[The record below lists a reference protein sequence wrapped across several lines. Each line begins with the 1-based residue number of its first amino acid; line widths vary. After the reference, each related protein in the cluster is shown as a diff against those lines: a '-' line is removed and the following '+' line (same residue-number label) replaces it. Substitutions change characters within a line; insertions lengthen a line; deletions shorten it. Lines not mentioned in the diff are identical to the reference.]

1 MILQALTSL
10 YEALAQKG
18 EISKEGWSREK
29 ISFALG
35 IDENGDLL
43 RITPLF
49 KPGDMPKG
57 KKKEEPQEMTVPAA
71 VKRTS
76 GAAANFLWDNSSYIL
91 GVSLKK
97 GENDAKREKR
107 RNKDIKCFEA
117 CRELHHSML
126 DGMEYPAA
134 KAVLNFLDKW
144 EPQKAEENNLVAQY
158 AKEILSGANIVFR
171 FNGKFMHEIPELS
184 AAWQTHY
191 GAAQTEKGQ
200 CLVTGA
206 LDEIQKTHPKI
217 KGVQGAKLSG
227 AALVSFNESAFCSY
241 KKKQNQNAPVGK
253 YAAFAYTTALN
264 HLLKDRKNVHRIGDA
279 AVVCWAEN
287 ADKQY
292 EDFATDLFFGDGDGD
307 QSDEQRL
314 SALQASV
321 ELLAKGLPCRE
332 LDLDPE
338 RKFYI
343 LGISPNAARLAVRF
357 FYCDS
362 FGNIVKNIKAHY
374 DRLEI
379 VRPSYDKYPML
390 PLWKL
395 LSATNRT
402 IKKKNDNGTNAERPY
417 SEESGKNKDK
427 RACSA
432 SVPLSPEYSEES
444 GKNKDKPQN
453 SAMAGAVARAVFS
466 GGRYPASLLECTF
479 LRIKAERNITRE
491 RAAIIKAYYLRNP
504 NEKCPKEVLTV
515 SLNENSKNIPY
526 TLGRLFSVYE
536 EIQEKANLRNPGN
549 PGINTT
555 IKDRYFGS
563 AAAMPATVFPI
574 LSNLAQKHLR
584 KLSDAQR
591 VYLDK
596 KVMTLKGVLGEQYPA
611 HMSLPEQGSFDLGYY
626 HQTQARY
633 TKKEDK

>member
-49 KPGDMPKG
+49 ETVDMPKE
-57 KKKEEPQEMTVPAA
+57 KKKEIPQTMMVPIK
-71 VKRTS
+71 VGNKS
-76 GAAANFLWDNSSYIL
+76 PKFLWGNSGFILGAA
-91 GVSLKK
+91 
-97 GENDAKREKR
+97 NDKTPEKAKE
-107 RNKDIKCFEA
+107 CFE
-117 CRELHHSML
+117 RNRQFHHQLL
-126 DGMEYPAA
+126 DKVDSPAA
-134 KAVLNFLDKW
+134 KAILNFFDGW
-144 EPQKAEENNLVAQY
+144 EPEKTTENELVAQY
-158 AKEILSGANIVFR
+158 ASELLGSANMVFR
-171 FNGKFMHEIPELS
+171 FNGKFVHEIPELS

-191 GAAQTEKGQ
+191 GAAQTEKEQ
-200 CLVTGA
+200 CLITGM
-206 LDEIQKTHPKI
+206 LDTIPETHPLI
-217 KGVQGAKLSG
+217 KGIQGAQSSG
-227 AALVSFNESAFCSY
+227 AALISFNGQAFCSY
-241 KKKQNQNAPVGK
+241 NKLQNHNAPVGK

-264 HLLKDRKNVHRIGDA
+264 HLLADKGNVHRIGDA

-292 EDFATDLFFGDGDGD
+292 EDFAADLFFGDGDGD
-307 QSDEQRL
+307 QSDEQWL

-379 VRPSYDKYPML
+379 VRPSYDKFPIL

-395 LSATNRT
+395 LSATVNP
-402 IKKKNDNGTNAERPY
+402 NA
-417 SEESGKNKDK
+417 KDK
-427 RACSA
+427 TPNA
-432 SVPLSPEYSEES
+432 
-444 GKNKDKPQN
+444 
-453 SAMAGAVARAVFS
+453 AMAGAVARAVFS

-479 LRIKAERNITRE
+479 LRIKAERSITRE

-536 EIQEKANLRNPGN
+536 EIQQAAN

-596 KVMTLKGVLGEQYPA
+596 KVMTLKSVLGEQYPA

>member
-49 KPGDMPKG
+49 ETVDGPKG
-57 KKKEEPQEMTVPAA
+57 KTREVPQKMTVPI
-71 VKRTS
+71 KGGNTS
-76 GAAANFLWDNSSYIL
+76 PKFLWGNSGFIL
-91 GVSLKK
+91 GTA
-97 GENDAKREKR
+97 NDKTPEAAKDCFKR
-107 RNKDIKCFEA
+107 NRD
-117 CRELHHSML
+117 LHHEVL
-126 DGMEYPAA
+126 KGIEVPAA
-134 KAVLNFLDKW
+134 KAILSFFDRW
-144 EPQKAEENNLVAQY
+144 EPEKTLENELVTSCAGELLGKANM
-158 AKEILSGANIVFR
+158 VFR
-171 FNGKFMHEIPELS
+171 FNGKFIHEIPQLA
-184 AAWQTHY
+184 AAWQAHY
-191 GAAQTEKGQ
+191 GETAKERGQ
-200 CLVTGA
+200 CLITGA
-206 LDEIQKTHPKI
+206 LDAIPNTHPLI
-217 KGVQGAKLSG
+217 KGVQGAQSSG
-227 AALVSFNESAFCSY
+227 AALVSFNASAFCSY
-241 KKKQNQNAPVGK
+241 NKEQNQNAPVGK
-253 YAAFAYTTALN
+253 YAAFAYTAALN
-264 HLLKDRKNVHRIGDA
+264 HLLADRKNVHRIGDA

-292 EDFATDLFFGDGDGD
+292 EEFAADLFFGDGDGD

-395 LSATNRT
+395 LSATVNPS
-402 IKKKNDNGTNAERPY
+402 A
-417 SEESGKNKDK
+417 KDK
-427 RACSA
+427 T
-432 SVPLSPEYSEES
+432 P
-444 GKNKDKPQN
+444 N

-479 LRIKAERNITRE
+479 LRIRAEREITRE

-515 SLNENSKNIPY
+515 SLNKDSKNVPY

-536 EIQEKANLRNPGN
+536 EIQQAAN

-555 IKDRYFGS
+555 IKDKYFGS
-563 AAAMPATVFPI
+563 AATMPATVFPI
-574 LSNLAQKHLR
+574 LSSLAQKHLR

-596 KVMTLKGVLGEQYPA
+596 KVMTLKSVLGEQYPA

>member
-158 AKEILSGANIVFR
+158 AKEILSGANMVFR
-171 FNGKFMHEIPELS
+171 FNGGYVHDDPQLAS
-184 AAWQTHY
+184 VWQK
-191 GAAQTEKGQ
+191 ANAKQKDNIGQ

-206 LDEIQKTHPKI
+206 LDEIPNTHPKI
-217 KGVQGAKLSG
+217 KGVQGAKSSG

-253 YAAFAYTTALN
+253 YAAFAYTTALK
-264 HLLKDRKNVHRIGDA
+264 HLLADRKNVHRIGDA

-292 EDFATDLFFGDGDGD
+292 EDFAADLFFGDGDGD
-307 QSDEQRL
+307 QSDEQWL

-379 VRPSYDKYPML
+379 VRPSDDKYPML

-402 IKKKNDNGTNAERPY
+402 IKKKNDNGTNAERP
-417 SEESGKNKDK
+417 
-427 RACSA
+427 
-432 SVPLSPEYSEES
+432 YSEES

-479 LRIKAERNITRE
+479 LRIKAERSITRE

-536 EIQEKANLRNPGN
+536 EIQQAAN

-596 KVMTLKGVLGEQYPA
+596 KVMTLKSVLGEQYPA

>member
-18 EISKEGWSREK
+18 EIAKEGWSREK
-29 ISFALG
+29 ISFALS
-35 IDENGDLL
+35 IDEEGNLL
-43 RITPLF
+43 RVTPLF
-49 KPGDMPKG
+49 DTVDGPKG
-57 KKKEEPQEMTVPAA
+57 KTREVPQKMTVPAA

-97 GENDAKREKR
+97 GEDDVEREKR

-158 AKEILSGANIVFR
+158 AKEILSGANMVFR
-171 FNGKFMHEIPELS
+171 FNGGYVHDDPQLAS
-184 AAWQTHY
+184 VWQK
-191 GAAQTEKGQ
+191 ANAKQKDNIGQ

-206 LDEIQKTHPKI
+206 LDEIQNTHPTI
-217 KGVQGAKLSG
+217 KGVQGAQSSG
-227 AALVSFNESAFCSY
+227 AALVSFNASAFCSY
-241 KKKQNQNAPVGK
+241 NKEQNQNAPVGK

-264 HLLKDRKNVHRIGDA
+264 HLLADRKNVHRIGDA

-292 EDFATDLFFGDGDGD
+292 EDFAADLFFGDGDGD

-395 LSATNRT
+395 LSATVNPS
-402 IKKKNDNGTNAERPY
+402 A
-417 SEESGKNKDK
+417 KDK
-427 RACSA
+427 T
-432 SVPLSPEYSEES
+432 PNP
-444 GKNKDKPQN
+444 
-453 SAMAGAVARAVFS
+453 AMAGAVARAVFS

-479 LRIKAERNITRE
+479 LRIKAERSITRE

-515 SLNENSKNIPY
+515 SLNETSKNVPY

-536 EIQEKANLRNPGN
+536 EIQQAAN

-555 IKDRYFGS
+555 IKDKYFGS
-563 AAAMPATVFPI
+563 AATMPATVFPI

-591 VYLDK
+591 IYLDK
-596 KVMTLKGVLGEQYPA
+596 KVMTLKSVLGEQYPA

-626 HQTQARY
+626 HQTQDRY

>member
-49 KPGDMPKG
+49 ETVDGPKG
-57 KKKEEPQEMTVPAA
+57 KTREVPQKMTVPIK
-71 VKRTS
+71 VGNTS
-76 GAAANFLWDNSSYIL
+76 PKFLWGNSGFIL
-91 GVSLKK
+91 GTA
-97 GENDAKREKR
+97 NDKTPEAAKDCFKR
-107 RNKDIKCFEA
+107 NRD
-117 CRELHHSML
+117 LHHEVL
-126 DGMEYPAA
+126 KGIEVPAA
-134 KAVLNFLDKW
+134 KA
-144 EPQKAEENNLVAQY
+144 
-158 AKEILSGANIVFR
+158 ILSFFDRWELEKTLENELVTSCAGELLGKANMVFR
-171 FNGKFMHEIPELS
+171 FNGKFIHEIPQLA
-184 AAWQTHY
+184 AAWQAHY
-191 GAAQTEKGQ
+191 GETAKERGQ
-200 CLVTGA
+200 CLITGA
-206 LDEIQKTHPKI
+206 LDAIPNTHPLI
-217 KGVQGAKLSG
+217 KGVQGAQSSG
-227 AALVSFNESAFCSY
+227 AALVSFNASAFCSY
-241 KKKQNQNAPVGK
+241 NKEQNQNAPVGK
-253 YAAFAYTTALN
+253 YAAFAYTAALN
-264 HLLKDRKNVHRIGDA
+264 HLLADRKNVHRIGDA

-292 EDFATDLFFGDGDGD
+292 EEFAADLFFGDGDGD

-395 LSATNRT
+395 LSATVNPS
-402 IKKKNDNGTNAERPY
+402 A
-417 SEESGKNKDK
+417 KDK
-427 RACSA
+427 T
-432 SVPLSPEYSEES
+432 P
-444 GKNKDKPQN
+444 N

-479 LRIKAERNITRE
+479 LRIRAEREITRE

-515 SLNENSKNIPY
+515 SLNKDSKNVPY

-536 EIQEKANLRNPGN
+536 EIQQAAN

-555 IKDRYFGS
+555 IKDKYFGS
-563 AAAMPATVFPI
+563 AATMPATVFPI
-574 LSNLAQKHLR
+574 LSSLAQKHLR

-596 KVMTLKGVLGEQYPA
+596 KVMTLKSVLGEQYPA

>member
-10 YEALAQKG
+10 YEALAPKG
-18 EISKEGWSREK
+18 EVPKEGWSREK

-49 KPGDMPKG
+49 KPGDMPKE
-57 KKKEEPQEMTVPAA
+57 KKKEEPQKMMVPIK
-71 VKRTS
+71 VGNKS
-76 GAAANFLWDNSSYIL
+76 PKFLWGNSGFILGAA
-91 GVSLKK
+91 
-97 GENDAKREKR
+97 NDKTPEKAKE
-107 RNKDIKCFEA
+107 CFE
-117 CRELHHSML
+117 RNRQFHHQLL
-126 DGMEYPAA
+126 DKVDSPAA
-134 KAVLNFLDKW
+134 KAILNFFDGW
-144 EPQKAEENNLVAQY
+144 EPEKTTENELVAQY
-158 AKEILSGANIVFR
+158 ASELLGSANMVFR
-171 FNGKFMHEIPELS
+171 FNGKFVHEIPELS

-191 GAAQTEKGQ
+191 GAAQTEKEQ
-200 CLVTGA
+200 CLITGM
-206 LDEIQKTHPKI
+206 LDAIPETHPLI
-217 KGVQGAKLSG
+217 KGIQGAQSSG

-264 HLLKDRKNVHRIGDA
+264 HLLEDRKNVHRIGDA
-279 AVVCWAEN
+279 SVVCWAEN

-292 EDFATDLFFGDGDGD
+292 EDFAADLFFGDGDGD
-307 QSDEQRL
+307 QSDEQWL

-379 VRPSYDKYPML
+379 VRPSYDKFPIL

-402 IKKKNDNGTNAERPY
+402 IKKKNDNGTNAERSD
-417 SEESGKNKDK
+417 SEDSDKSKDK
-427 RACSA
+427 T
-432 SVPLSPEYSEES
+432 
-444 GKNKDKPQN
+444 QN

-536 EIQEKANLRNPGN
+536 EIQQAAN

-584 KLSDAQR
+584 KLSDEQR
-591 VYLDK
+591 VCLDK
-596 KVMTLKGVLGEQYPA
+596 KVMTLKSVLGEQYPA

>member
-29 ISFALG
+29 ISFALS
-35 IDENGDLL
+35 IDEEGNLL
-43 RITPLF
+43 RVTPLF
-49 KPGDMPKG
+49 DTVDGPKG
-57 KKKEEPQEMTVPAA
+57 KTREVPQKMTVPAA

-97 GENDAKREKR
+97 GEEDAEREKR

-158 AKEILSGANIVFR
+158 AKEILSGANMVFR
-171 FNGKFMHEIPELS
+171 FNGGYVHDDPQLAS
-184 AAWQTHY
+184 VWQK
-191 GAAQTEKGQ
+191 ANAKQKDNIGQ
-200 CLVTGA
+200 CLITGE
-206 LDEIQKTHPKI
+206 LDAIPNTHPAI
-217 KGVQGAKLSG
+217 KGVQGAQSSG
-227 AALVSFNESAFCSY
+227 AALVSFNASAFCSY
-241 KKKQNQNAPVGK
+241 NKEQNQNAPVGK

-264 HLLKDRKNVHRIGDA
+264 HLLADRKNVHRIGDA

-292 EDFATDLFFGDGDGD
+292 EDFAADLFFGDGDGD
-307 QSDEQRL
+307 QSDEQWL

-395 LSATNRT
+395 LSATVNPS
-402 IKKKNDNGTNAERPY
+402 A
-417 SEESGKNKDK
+417 KDK
-427 RACSA
+427 T
-432 SVPLSPEYSEES
+432 PNP
-444 GKNKDKPQN
+444 
-453 SAMAGAVARAVFS
+453 AMAGAVARAVFS
-466 GGRYPASLLECTF
+466 GGRYPASILECTF
-479 LRIKAERNITRE
+479 LRIRAEREITRE

-515 SLNENSKNIPY
+515 SLNETSKNVPY

-536 EIQEKANLRNPGN
+536 EIQQAAN

-555 IKDRYFGS
+555 IKDKYFGS
-563 AAAMPATVFPI
+563 AATMPATVFPI
-574 LSNLAQKHLR
+574 LSSLAQKHLR

-591 VYLDK
+591 IYLDK
-596 KVMTLKGVLGEQYPA
+596 KVMTLKSVLGEQYPA

>member
-49 KPGDMPKG
+49 ETVDGPKG
-57 KKKEEPQEMTVPAA
+57 KTREVPQKMTVPIK
-71 VKRTS
+71 VGNTS
-76 GAAANFLWDNSSYIL
+76 PKFLWGNSGFIL
-91 GVSLKK
+91 GTA
-97 GENDAKREKR
+97 NDKTPEAAKDCFKR
-107 RNKDIKCFEA
+107 NRD
-117 CRELHHSML
+117 LHHEVL
-126 DGMEYPAA
+126 KGIEVPAA
-134 KAVLNFLDKW
+134 KAILSFFDRW
-144 EPQKAEENNLVAQY
+144 EPEKTLENELVTSCAGELLGKANM
-158 AKEILSGANIVFR
+158 VFR
-171 FNGKFMHEIPELS
+171 FNGKFIHEIPQLA
-184 AAWQTHY
+184 AAWQAHY
-191 GAAQTEKGQ
+191 GETAKERGQ
-200 CLVTGA
+200 CLITGA
-206 LDEIQKTHPKI
+206 LDAIPNTHPLI
-217 KGVQGAKLSG
+217 KGVQGAQSSG
-227 AALVSFNESAFCSY
+227 AALVSFNASAFCSY
-241 KKKQNQNAPVGK
+241 NKEQNQNAPVGK
-253 YAAFAYTTALN
+253 YAAFAYTAALN
-264 HLLKDRKNVHRIGDA
+264 HLLADRKNVHRIGDA

-292 EDFATDLFFGDGDGD
+292 EEFAADLFFGDGDGD

-395 LSATNRT
+395 LSATVNPS
-402 IKKKNDNGTNAERPY
+402 A
-417 SEESGKNKDK
+417 KDK
-427 RACSA
+427 T
-432 SVPLSPEYSEES
+432 P
-444 GKNKDKPQN
+444 N

-479 LRIKAERNITRE
+479 LRIRAEREITRE

-515 SLNENSKNIPY
+515 SLNKDSKNVPY
-526 TLGRLFSVYE
+526 TLGRLFSVYK
-536 EIQEKANLRNPGN
+536 EIQQAAN

-555 IKDRYFGS
+555 IKDKYFGS
-563 AAAMPATVFPI
+563 AATMPATVFPI
-574 LSNLAQKHLR
+574 LSSLAQKHLR

-596 KVMTLKGVLGEQYPA
+596 KVMTLKSVLGEQYPA

>member
-29 ISFALG
+29 ISFALS
-35 IDENGDLL
+35 IDEEGNLL
-43 RITPLF
+43 RVTPLF
-49 KPGDMPKG
+49 DTVDGPKG
-57 KKKEEPQEMTVPAA
+57 KTREVPQKMTVPIK
-71 VKRTS
+71 VGNTS
-76 GAAANFLWDNSSYIL
+76 PKFLWGNSGFILGAA
-91 GVSLKK
+91 
-97 GENDAKREKR
+97 NDKTPEKAKE
-107 RNKDIKCFEA
+107 CFE
-117 CRELHHSML
+117 RNRQFHHQLL
-126 DGMEYPAA
+126 DKVDSPAA
-134 KAVLNFLDKW
+134 KAILNFFDGW
-144 EPQKAEENNLVAQY
+144 EPEKTTENELVAQY
-158 AKEILSGANIVFR
+158 ASELLGSANMVFR
-171 FNGKFMHEIPELS
+171 FNGKFVHEIPELS

-191 GAAQTEKGQ
+191 GAAQTEKEQ
-200 CLVTGA
+200 CLITGM
-206 LDEIQKTHPKI
+206 LDAIPETHPLI
-217 KGVQGAKLSG
+217 KGIQGAQPSG

-264 HLLKDRKNVHRIGDA
+264 HLLADRKNVHRIGDA
-279 AVVCWAEN
+279 SVVCWAEN

-292 EDFATDLFFGDGDGD
+292 EDFAADLFFGDGDGD
-307 QSDEQRL
+307 QSDEQWL

-379 VRPSYDKYPML
+379 VRPSYDKFPIL

-402 IKKKNDNGTNAERPY
+402 IKKKNDNGTNAERSD
-417 SEESGKNKDK
+417 SEDSDKSKDK
-427 RACSA
+427 T
-432 SVPLSPEYSEES
+432 
-444 GKNKDKPQN
+444 QN

-536 EIQEKANLRNPGN
+536 EIQKEANLRNPGN

-596 KVMTLKGVLGEQYPA
+596 KVMTLKSVLGEQYPA

>member
-10 YEALAQKG
+10 YEALAPKG
-18 EISKEGWSREK
+18 EVPKEGWSREK

-49 KPGDMPKG
+49 KPGDMPKE
-57 KKKEEPQEMTVPAA
+57 KKKEEPQKMMVPIK
-71 VKRTS
+71 VGNKS
-76 GAAANFLWDNSSYIL
+76 PKFLWGNSGFILGAA
-91 GVSLKK
+91 
-97 GENDAKREKR
+97 NDKTPEKAKE
-107 RNKDIKCFEA
+107 CFE
-117 CRELHHSML
+117 RNRQFHHQLL
-126 DGMEYPAA
+126 DKVDSPAA
-134 KAVLNFLDKW
+134 KAILNFFDGW
-144 EPQKAEENNLVAQY
+144 EPEKTTENELVAQY
-158 AKEILSGANIVFR
+158 ASELLGSANMVFR
-171 FNGKFMHEIPELS
+171 FNGKFVHEIPELS

-191 GAAQTEKGQ
+191 GAAQTEKEQ
-200 CLVTGA
+200 CLITGM
-206 LDEIQKTHPKI
+206 LDAIPETHPLI
-217 KGVQGAKLSG
+217 KGIQGAQSSG

-279 AVVCWAEN
+279 SVVCWAEN

-292 EDFATDLFFGDGDGD
+292 EDFAADLFFGDGDGD
-307 QSDEQRL
+307 QSDEQWL

-379 VRPSYDKYPML
+379 VRPSYDKFPIL

-402 IKKKNDNGTNAERPY
+402 IKKKNDNGTNAERSD
-417 SEESGKNKDK
+417 SEDSDKSKDK
-427 RACSA
+427 T
-432 SVPLSPEYSEES
+432 
-444 GKNKDKPQN
+444 QN

-504 NEKCPKEVLTV
+504 NEKCPKEVLKV

-536 EIQEKANLRNPGN
+536 EIQQAAN

-596 KVMTLKGVLGEQYPA
+596 KVMTLKSVLGEQYPA

>member
-10 YEALAQKG
+10 YEALAPKG
-18 EISKEGWSREK
+18 EVPKEGWSREK

-49 KPGDMPKG
+49 KPGDMPKE
-57 KKKEEPQEMTVPAA
+57 KKKEEPQKMMVPIK
-71 VKRTS
+71 VGNKS
-76 GAAANFLWDNSSYIL
+76 PKFLWGNSGFILGAA
-91 GVSLKK
+91 
-97 GENDAKREKR
+97 NDKTPEKAKE
-107 RNKDIKCFEA
+107 CFE
-117 CRELHHSML
+117 RNRQFHHQLL
-126 DGMEYPAA
+126 DKVDSPAA
-134 KAVLNFLDKW
+134 KAILNFFDGW
-144 EPQKAEENNLVAQY
+144 EPEKTTENELVAQY
-158 AKEILSGANIVFR
+158 ASELLGSANMVFR
-171 FNGKFMHEIPELS
+171 FNGKFVHEIPELS

-191 GAAQTEKGQ
+191 GAAQTEKEQ
-200 CLVTGA
+200 CLITGM
-206 LDEIQKTHPKI
+206 LDAIPETHPLI
-217 KGVQGAKLSG
+217 KGIQGAQLSG

-264 HLLKDRKNVHRIGDA
+264 HLLEDRKNVHRIGDA
-279 AVVCWAEN
+279 SVVCWAEN

-292 EDFATDLFFGDGDGD
+292 EDFAAEVFFGDNVDK
-307 QSDEQRL
+307 SDEQRL
-314 SALQASV
+314 SALRTSLK
-321 ELLAKGLPCRE
+321 LLADGLPCRE

-402 IKKKNDNGTNAERPY
+402 IKKKNDNGTNAERSD
-417 SEESGKNKDK
+417 SEDSDKSKDK
-427 RACSA
+427 T
-432 SVPLSPEYSEES
+432 
-444 GKNKDKPQN
+444 QN

-536 EIQEKANLRNPGN
+536 EIQKEANLGN

-584 KLSDAQR
+584 KLSDEKR
-591 VYLDK
+591 VCLDK
-596 KVMTLKGVLGEQYPA
+596 KVMTLKSVLGEQYPA

>member
-29 ISFALG
+29 ISFALS
-35 IDENGDLL
+35 IDEEGNLL
-43 RITPLF
+43 RVTPLF
-49 KPGDMPKG
+49 DTVDGPKG
-57 KKKEEPQEMTVPAA
+57 KTREVPQKMTVPAA

-97 GENDAKREKR
+97 GEDDAEREKR

-158 AKEILSGANIVFR
+158 AKEILSGANMVFR
-171 FNGKFMHEIPELS
+171 FNGGYVHDDPQLAS
-184 AAWQTHY
+184 VWQK
-191 GAAQTEKGQ
+191 ANAKQKDNIGQ

-206 LDEIQKTHPKI
+206 LDEIQKTHPTI
-217 KGVQGAKLSG
+217 KGVQGAQSSG
-227 AALVSFNESAFCSY
+227 AALVSFNASAFCSY
-241 KKKQNQNAPVGK
+241 NKEQNQNAPVGK

-264 HLLKDRKNVHRIGDA
+264 HLLADRKNVHRIGDA

-292 EDFATDLFFGDGDGD
+292 EDFAADLFFGDGDGD
-307 QSDEQRL
+307 QSDEQWL

-379 VRPSYDKYPML
+379 VRPSDDKYPML

-427 RACSA
+427 
-432 SVPLSPEYSEES
+432 
-444 GKNKDKPQN
+444 PQN

-466 GGRYPASLLECTF
+466 GGIYPASLLECTF
-479 LRIKAERNITRE
+479 LRIKAERSITRE

-536 EIQEKANLRNPGN
+536 EIQKEANLGNPGN

-574 LSNLAQKHLR
+574 LSKLAQKHLR

-596 KVMTLKGVLGEQYPA
+596 KVMTLKSVLGEQYPA

>member
-29 ISFALG
+29 ISFALS
-35 IDENGDLL
+35 IDEEGNLL
-43 RITPLF
+43 RVTPLF
-49 KPGDMPKG
+49 DTVDGPKG
-57 KKKEEPQEMTVPAA
+57 KTREVPQKMTVPIK
-71 VKRTS
+71 VGNTS
-76 GAAANFLWDNSSYIL
+76 PKFLWGNSGFIL
-91 GVSLKK
+91 GTA
-97 GENDAKREKR
+97 NDKTPEAAKDCFKR
-107 RNKDIKCFEA
+107 NRD
-117 CRELHHSML
+117 LHHEVL
-126 DGMEYPAA
+126 KEIEVPAA
-134 KAVLNFLDKW
+134 KAILSFFDRW
-144 EPQKAEENNLVAQY
+144 EPEKTLENELVTSCAGELLGKANM
-158 AKEILSGANIVFR
+158 VFR
-171 FNGKFMHEIPELS
+171 FNGKFIHEIPQLA
-184 AAWQTHY
+184 AAWQAHY
-191 GAAQTEKGQ
+191 GETAKERGQ
-200 CLVTGA
+200 CLITGA
-206 LDEIQKTHPKI
+206 LDAIPNTHPLI
-217 KGVQGAKLSG
+217 KGVQGAKSSG

-264 HLLKDRKNVHRIGDA
+264 HLLADRKNVHRIGDA

-292 EDFATDLFFGDGDGD
+292 EDFAADLFFGDGDGD
-307 QSDEQRL
+307 QSDEQWL

-395 LSATNRT
+395 LSATVNPS
-402 IKKKNDNGTNAERPY
+402 A
-417 SEESGKNKDK
+417 KDK
-427 RACSA
+427 T
-432 SVPLSPEYSEES
+432 PNP
-444 GKNKDKPQN
+444 
-453 SAMAGAVARAVFS
+453 AMAGAVARAVFS
-466 GGRYPASLLECTF
+466 GGRYPASILECTF
-479 LRIKAERNITRE
+479 LRIRAEREITRE

-536 EIQEKANLRNPGN
+536 EIQQAAN

-596 KVMTLKGVLGEQYPA
+596 KVMTLKSVLGEQYPA

>member
-29 ISFALG
+29 ISFALS
-35 IDENGDLL
+35 IDEEGNLL
-43 RITPLF
+43 RVTPLF
-49 KPGDMPKG
+49 DTVDGPKG
-57 KKKEEPQEMTVPAA
+57 KTREVPQKMTVPAA

-97 GENDAKREKR
+97 GENDAEREKR

-158 AKEILSGANIVFR
+158 AKEILSGANMVFR
-171 FNGKFMHEIPELS
+171 FNGGYVHDDPQLAS
-184 AAWQTHY
+184 VWQK
-191 GAAQTEKGQ
+191 ANAKQKDNIGQ
-200 CLVTGA
+200 CLITGM
-206 LDEIQKTHPKI
+206 LDTIERTHPFI
-217 KGVQGAKLSG
+217 KDVQGANPAG
-227 AALVSFNESAFCSY
+227 AALVSFKWPAFCSY
-241 KKKQNQNAPVGK
+241 NKENNYNAPVGK

-264 HLLKDRKNVHRIGDA
+264 HLLADKSNVHRIGDA
-279 AVVCWAEN
+279 SVVCWAEN

-292 EDFATDLFFGDGDGD
+292 EDFAAEVFFGDNVDK
-307 QSDEQRL
+307 SDEQRL
-314 SALQASV
+314 SALRTSLK
-321 ELLAKGLPCRE
+321 LLADGLPCKE
-332 LDLDPE
+332 MDLDPD

-343 LGISPNAARLAVRF
+343 LGLSPNNGRIAVRF

-362 FGNIVKNIKAHY
+362 FGKIAGNIYKHHE
-374 DRLEI
+374 RLEI
-379 VRPSYDKYPML
+379 VRPSYDKFPIL

-402 IKKKNDNGTNAERPY
+402 IKKKNDNGTNAERSD
-417 SEESGKNKDK
+417 SEDSDKSKDK
-427 RACSA
+427 T
-432 SVPLSPEYSEES
+432 
-444 GKNKDKPQN
+444 QN
-453 SAMAGAVARAVFS
+453 SAMAGAVARAIFS

-479 LRIKAERNITRE
+479 LRIRAEREITRE

-536 EIQEKANLRNPGN
+536 EIQEKANPRNPGN

-584 KLSDAQR
+584 KLSDEQR

-596 KVMTLKGVLGEQYPA
+596 KVMTLKSVLGEQYPA

>member
-1 MILQALTSL
+1 
-10 YEALAQKG
+10 
-18 EISKEGWSREK
+18 
-29 ISFALG
+29 
-35 IDENGDLL
+35 
-43 RITPLF
+43 
-49 KPGDMPKG
+49 MPKE
-57 KKKEEPQEMTVPAA
+57 KKKEEPQKMMVPIK
-71 VKRTS
+71 VGNKS
-76 GAAANFLWDNSSYIL
+76 PKFLWGNSGFILGAA
-91 GVSLKK
+91 
-97 GENDAKREKR
+97 NDKTPEKAKE
-107 RNKDIKCFEA
+107 CFE
-117 CRELHHSML
+117 RNRQFHHQLL
-126 DGMEYPAA
+126 DKVDSPAA
-134 KAVLNFLDKW
+134 KAILNFFDGW
-144 EPQKAEENNLVAQY
+144 EPEKTTENELVAQY
-158 AKEILSGANIVFR
+158 ASELLGSANMVFR
-171 FNGKFMHEIPELS
+171 FNGKFVHEIPELS

-191 GAAQTEKGQ
+191 GAAQTEKEQ
-200 CLVTGA
+200 CLITGM
-206 LDEIQKTHPKI
+206 LDAIPETHPLI
-217 KGVQGAKLSG
+217 KGIQGAQSSG

-264 HLLKDRKNVHRIGDA
+264 HLLEDRKNVHRIGDA
-279 AVVCWAEN
+279 SVVCWAEN

-292 EDFATDLFFGDGDGD
+292 EDFAADLFFGDGDGD
-307 QSDEQRL
+307 QSDEQWL

-379 VRPSYDKYPML
+379 VRPSYDKFPIL

-402 IKKKNDNGTNAERPY
+402 IKKKNDNGTNAERSD
-417 SEESGKNKDK
+417 SEDSDKSKDK
-427 RACSA
+427 T
-432 SVPLSPEYSEES
+432 
-444 GKNKDKPQN
+444 QN

-536 EIQEKANLRNPGN
+536 EIQKEANLRNPGN

-596 KVMTLKGVLGEQYPA
+596 KVMTLKSVLGEQYPA

>member
-29 ISFALG
+29 ISFALS
-35 IDENGDLL
+35 IDEEGNLL
-43 RITPLF
+43 RVTPLF
-49 KPGDMPKG
+49 DTVDGPKG
-57 KKKEEPQEMTVPAA
+57 KTREVPQKMMVPAA

-97 GENDAKREKR
+97 GEDDAEREKR

-158 AKEILSGANIVFR
+158 AKEILSGANMVFR
-171 FNGKFMHEIPELS
+171 FNGGYVHDDPQLAS
-184 AAWQTHY
+184 VWQK
-191 GAAQTEKGQ
+191 ANAKQKDNIGQ

-206 LDEIQKTHPKI
+206 LDEIQKTHPTI
-217 KGVQGAKLSG
+217 KGVQGAQSSG
-227 AALVSFNESAFCSY
+227 AALVSFNASAFCSY
-241 KKKQNQNAPVGK
+241 NKEQNQNAPVGK

-264 HLLKDRKNVHRIGDA
+264 HLLADRKNVHRIGDA
-279 AVVCWAEN
+279 SVVCWAEN

-292 EDFATDLFFGDGDGD
+292 EDFAAEVFFGDNVDK
-307 QSDEQRL
+307 SDEQRL
-314 SALQASV
+314 SALRTSLK
-321 ELLAKGLPCRE
+321 LLADGLPCKE
-332 LDLDPE
+332 MDLDPD

-343 LGISPNAARLAVRF
+343 LGLSPNAARIAVRF

-379 VRPSYDKYPML
+379 VRPSYDKFPIL

-402 IKKKNDNGTNAERPY
+402 IKKKNDNGTNAERSD
-417 SEESGKNKDK
+417 SEDSDKSKDK
-427 RACSA
+427 T
-432 SVPLSPEYSEES
+432 
-444 GKNKDKPQN
+444 QN

-536 EIQEKANLRNPGN
+536 EIQKEANLRNPGN

-584 KLSDAQR
+584 KLSDKQR
-591 VYLDK
+591 IYLDK
-596 KVMTLKGVLGEQYPA
+596 KVMTLKSVLGEQYPA

>member
-18 EISKEGWSREK
+18 EVPKEGWSPER

-158 AKEILSGANIVFR
+158 AKEILSGAKNMVFR
-171 FNGKFMHEIPELS
+171 FNGGYVHDDPQLAS
-184 AAWQTHY
+184 VWQK
-191 GAAQTEKGQ
+191 ANAKQKDNIGQ

-206 LDEIQKTHPKI
+206 LDEIQKTHPTI
-217 KGVQGAKLSG
+217 EDVQGANPAG

-264 HLLKDRKNVHRIGDA
+264 HLLADKSNVHRIGDA
-279 AVVCWAEN
+279 SVVCWAEN

-292 EDFATDLFFGDGDGD
+292 EDFAAEVFFGDNVDK
-307 QSDEQRL
+307 SDEQRL
-314 SALQASV
+314 SALRTSLK
-321 ELLAKGLPCRE
+321 LLADGLPCKE
-332 LDLDPE
+332 MDLDPD

-343 LGISPNAARLAVRF
+343 LGLSPNNGRIAVRF

-362 FGNIVKNIKAHY
+362 FGKIAGNIYKHHE
-374 DRLEI
+374 RLEI
-379 VRPSYDKYPML
+379 VRPSYDKFPIL

-402 IKKKNDNGTNAERPY
+402 IKKKNDNGTNAERSD
-417 SEESGKNKDK
+417 SEDSDKSKDK
-427 RACSA
+427 T
-432 SVPLSPEYSEES
+432 
-444 GKNKDKPQN
+444 QN

-479 LRIKAERNITRE
+479 LRIKAERSITRE

-536 EIQEKANLRNPGN
+536 EIQKEANLRNPGN

-584 KLSDAQR
+584 KLSDKQR
-591 VYLDK
+591 IYLDK
-596 KVMTLKGVLGEQYPA
+596 KVMTLKSVLGEQYPA

>member
-49 KPGDMPKG
+49 ETVDGPKG
-57 KKKEEPQEMTVPAA
+57 KTREVPQKMTVPIK
-71 VKRTS
+71 VGNTS
-76 GAAANFLWDNSSYIL
+76 PKFLWGNSGFIL
-91 GVSLKK
+91 GTA
-97 GENDAKREKR
+97 NDKTPEAAKDCFKR
-107 RNKDIKCFEA
+107 NRD
-117 CRELHHSML
+117 LHHEVL
-126 DGMEYPAA
+126 KGIEVPAA
-134 KAVLNFLDKW
+134 KAILSFFDRW
-144 EPQKAEENNLVAQY
+144 EPEKTLENELVTSCAGELLGKANM
-158 AKEILSGANIVFR
+158 VFR
-171 FNGKFMHEIPELS
+171 FNGKFIHEIPQLA
-184 AAWQTHY
+184 AAWQAHY
-191 GAAQTEKGQ
+191 GETAKERGQ
-200 CLVTGA
+200 CLITGA
-206 LDEIQKTHPKI
+206 LDAIPNTHPLI
-217 KGVQGAKLSG
+217 KGVQGAQSSG
-227 AALVSFNESAFCSY
+227 AALVSFNASAFCSY
-241 KKKQNQNAPVGK
+241 NKEQNQNAPVGK
-253 YAAFAYTTALN
+253 YAAFAYTAALN
-264 HLLKDRKNVHRIGDA
+264 HLLADRKNVHRIGDA

-292 EDFATDLFFGDGDGD
+292 EEFAADLFFGDGDGD

-338 RKFYI
+338 RKFSI

-395 LSATNRT
+395 LSATVNPS
-402 IKKKNDNGTNAERPY
+402 A
-417 SEESGKNKDK
+417 KDK
-427 RACSA
+427 T
-432 SVPLSPEYSEES
+432 P
-444 GKNKDKPQN
+444 N

-479 LRIKAERNITRE
+479 LRIRAEREITRE

-515 SLNENSKNIPY
+515 SLNKDSKNVPY

-536 EIQEKANLRNPGN
+536 EIQQAAN

-555 IKDRYFGS
+555 IKDKYFGS
-563 AAAMPATVFPI
+563 AATMPATVFPI
-574 LSNLAQKHLR
+574 LSSLAQKHLR

-596 KVMTLKGVLGEQYPA
+596 KVMTLKSVLGEQYPA

>member
-49 KPGDMPKG
+49 ETVDGPKG
-57 KKKEEPQEMTVPAA
+57 KTREVPQKMTVPIK
-71 VKRTS
+71 VGNTS
-76 GAAANFLWDNSSYIL
+76 PKFLWGNSGFIL
-91 GVSLKK
+91 GTA
-97 GENDAKREKR
+97 NDKTPEAAKDCFKR
-107 RNKDIKCFEA
+107 NRD
-117 CRELHHSML
+117 LHHEVL
-126 DGMEYPAA
+126 KGIEVPAA
-134 KAVLNFLDKW
+134 KAILSFFDRW
-144 EPQKAEENNLVAQY
+144 EPEKTLENELVTSCAGELLGKANM
-158 AKEILSGANIVFR
+158 VFR
-171 FNGKFMHEIPELS
+171 FNGKFIHEIPQLA
-184 AAWQTHY
+184 AAWQAHY
-191 GAAQTEKGQ
+191 GETAKERGQ
-200 CLVTGA
+200 CLITGA
-206 LDEIQKTHPKI
+206 LDAIPNTHPLI
-217 KGVQGAKLSG
+217 KGVQGAQSSG
-227 AALVSFNESAFCSY
+227 AALVSFNASAFCSY
-241 KKKQNQNAPVGK
+241 NKEQNQNAPVGK
-253 YAAFAYTTALN
+253 YAAFAYTAALN
-264 HLLKDRKNVHRIGDA
+264 HLLADRKNVHRIGDA

-292 EDFATDLFFGDGDGD
+292 EEFAADLFFGDGDGD

-395 LSATNRT
+395 LSATVNPS
-402 IKKKNDNGTNAERPY
+402 A
-417 SEESGKNKDK
+417 KDK
-427 RACSA
+427 T
-432 SVPLSPEYSEES
+432 P
-444 GKNKDKPQN
+444 N

-479 LRIKAERNITRE
+479 LRIRAEREITRE

-515 SLNENSKNIPY
+515 SLNKDSKNVPY

-536 EIQEKANLRNPGN
+536 EIQQAANS
-549 PGINTT
+549 GINTT
-555 IKDRYFGS
+555 IKDKYFGS
-563 AAAMPATVFPI
+563 AATMPATVFPI
-574 LSNLAQKHLR
+574 LSSLAQKHLR

-596 KVMTLKGVLGEQYPA
+596 KVMTLKSVLGEQYPA

>member
-29 ISFALG
+29 ISFALS
-35 IDENGDLL
+35 IDEEGNLL
-43 RITPLF
+43 RVTPLF
-49 KPGDMPKG
+49 DTVDGPKG
-57 KKKEEPQEMTVPAA
+57 KTREVPQKMTVPAA

-97 GENDAKREKR
+97 GEDDAEREKR

-158 AKEILSGANIVFR
+158 AKEILSGANMVFR
-171 FNGKFMHEIPELS
+171 FNGGYVHDDPQLAS
-184 AAWQTHY
+184 VWQK
-191 GAAQTEKGQ
+191 ANAKQKDNIGQ
-200 CLVTGA
+200 CLVTGV
-206 LDEIQKTHPKI
+206 LDEIQNTHPTI
-217 KGVQGAKLSG
+217 KGVQGAQSSG
-227 AALVSFNESAFCSY
+227 AALVSFNASAFCSY
-241 KKKQNQNAPVGK
+241 NKEQNQNAPVGK

-264 HLLKDRKNVHRIGDA
+264 HLLADRKNVHRIGDA

-292 EDFATDLFFGDGDGD
+292 EDFAADLFFGDGDGD
-307 QSDEQRL
+307 QSDEQWL

-379 VRPSYDKYPML
+379 VRPSYDKFPIL

-402 IKKKNDNGTNAERPY
+402 IKKKNDNGTNAERSD
-417 SEESGKNKDK
+417 SEDSDKSKDK
-427 RACSA
+427 T
-432 SVPLSPEYSEES
+432 
-444 GKNKDKPQN
+444 QN

-536 EIQEKANLRNPGN
+536 EIQKEANLRNPGN

-584 KLSDAQR
+584 KLSDKQR
-591 VYLDK
+591 IYLDK
-596 KVMTLKGVLGEQYPA
+596 KVMTLKSVLGEQYPA

>member
-10 YEALAQKG
+10 YEALAPKG
-18 EISKEGWSREK
+18 EVPKEGWSREK

-49 KPGDMPKG
+49 KPGDMPKE
-57 KKKEEPQEMTVPAA
+57 KKKEEPQKMMVPIK
-71 VKRTS
+71 VGNKS
-76 GAAANFLWDNSSYIL
+76 PKFLWGNSGFILGAA
-91 GVSLKK
+91 
-97 GENDAKREKR
+97 NDKTPEKAKE
-107 RNKDIKCFEA
+107 CFE
-117 CRELHHSML
+117 RNRQFHHQLL
-126 DGMEYPAA
+126 DKVDSPAA
-134 KAVLNFLDKW
+134 KAILNFFDGW
-144 EPQKAEENNLVAQY
+144 EPEKTTENELVAQY
-158 AKEILSGANIVFR
+158 ASELLGSANMVFR
-171 FNGKFMHEIPELS
+171 FNGKFVHEIPELS

-191 GAAQTEKGQ
+191 GAAQTEKEQ
-200 CLVTGA
+200 CLITGM
-206 LDEIQKTHPKI
+206 LDAIPETHPLI
-217 KGVQGAKLSG
+217 KGIQGAQSSG

-264 HLLKDRKNVHRIGDA
+264 HLLEDRKNVHRIGDA
-279 AVVCWAEN
+279 SVVCWAEN

-292 EDFATDLFFGDGDGD
+292 EDFAADLFFGDGDGD
-307 QSDEQRL
+307 QSDEQWL

-379 VRPSYDKYPML
+379 VRPSYDKFPIL

-402 IKKKNDNGTNAERPY
+402 IKKKNDNGTNAERSD
-417 SEESGKNKDK
+417 SEDSDKSKDK
-427 RACSA
+427 T
-432 SVPLSPEYSEES
+432 
-444 GKNKDKPQN
+444 QN

-491 RAAIIKAYYLRNP
+491 RAVIIKAYYLRNP

-536 EIQEKANLRNPGN
+536 EIQKEANLRNPGN

-584 KLSDAQR
+584 KLSDEQR
-591 VYLDK
+591 VCLDK
-596 KVMTLKGVLGEQYPA
+596 KVMTLKSVLGEQYPA

>member
-49 KPGDMPKG
+49 ETVDGPKG
-57 KKKEEPQEMTVPAA
+57 KTREVPQKMTVSAA

-97 GENDAKREKR
+97 GEDDAEREKR

-158 AKEILSGANIVFR
+158 AKEILSGANMVFR
-171 FNGKFMHEIPELS
+171 FNGGYVHDDPQLAS
-184 AAWQTHY
+184 VWQK
-191 GAAQTEKGQ
+191 ANAKQKDNIGQ

-206 LDEIQKTHPKI
+206 LDEIQNTHPTI
-217 KGVQGAKLSG
+217 KGVQGAQSSG
-227 AALVSFNESAFCSY
+227 AALVSFNASAFCSY
-241 KKKQNQNAPVGK
+241 NKEQNQNAPVGK

-264 HLLKDRKNVHRIGDA
+264 HLLADRKNVHRIGDA

-292 EDFATDLFFGDGDGD
+292 EDFAADLFFGDGDGD
-307 QSDEQRL
+307 QSDEQWL

-379 VRPSYDKYPML
+379 VRPSYDKFPIL

-402 IKKKNDNGTNAERPY
+402 IKKKNDNGTNAERSD
-417 SEESGKNKDK
+417 SEDSDKSKDK
-427 RACSA
+427 T
-432 SVPLSPEYSEES
+432 
-444 GKNKDKPQN
+444 QN
-453 SAMAGAVARAVFS
+453 SAMAGAVARAIFS

-479 LRIKAERNITRE
+479 LRIRAEREITRE

-536 EIQEKANLRNPGN
+536 EIQEKANPRNPGN

-584 KLSDAQR
+584 KLSDEQR

-596 KVMTLKGVLGEQYPA
+596 KVMTLKSVLGEQYPA

>member
-10 YEALAQKG
+10 YEALAPKG
-18 EISKEGWSREK
+18 EVPKEGWSREK

-49 KPGDMPKG
+49 KPGDMPKE
-57 KKKEEPQEMTVPAA
+57 KKKEEPQKMMVPIK
-71 VKRTS
+71 VGNKS
-76 GAAANFLWDNSSYIL
+76 PKFLWGNSGFILGAA
-91 GVSLKK
+91 
-97 GENDAKREKR
+97 NDKTPEKAKE
-107 RNKDIKCFEA
+107 CFE
-117 CRELHHSML
+117 RNRQFHHQLL
-126 DGMEYPAA
+126 DKVDSPAA
-134 KAVLNFLDKW
+134 KAILNFFDGW
-144 EPQKAEENNLVAQY
+144 EPEKTTENELVAQY
-158 AKEILSGANIVFR
+158 ASELLGSANMVFR
-171 FNGKFMHEIPELS
+171 FNGKFVHEIPELS

-191 GAAQTEKGQ
+191 GAAQTEKEQ
-200 CLVTGA
+200 CLITGM
-206 LDEIQKTHPKI
+206 LDAIPETHPLI
-217 KGVQGAKLSG
+217 KGIQGAQSSG

-264 HLLKDRKNVHRIGDA
+264 HLLEDRKNVHRIGDA
-279 AVVCWAEN
+279 SVVCWAEN

-292 EDFATDLFFGDGDGD
+292 EDFAADLFFGDGDGD
-307 QSDEQRL
+307 QSDEQWL

-379 VRPSYDKYPML
+379 VRPSYDKFPIL

-402 IKKKNDNGTNAERPY
+402 IKKKNDNGTNAERSD
-417 SEESGKNKDK
+417 SEDSDKSKDK
-427 RACSA
+427 T
-432 SVPLSPEYSEES
+432 
-444 GKNKDKPQN
+444 QN

-536 EIQEKANLRNPGN
+536 EIQKEANLRNPGN

-555 IKDRYFGS
+555 IKERYFGS

-584 KLSDAQR
+584 KLSDEQR
-591 VYLDK
+591 VCLDK
-596 KVMTLKGVLGEQYPA
+596 KVMTLKSVLGEQYPA

>member
-10 YEALAQKG
+10 YETLAQKG

-49 KPGDMPKG
+49 KPGDMPKE
-57 KKKEEPQEMTVPAA
+57 KKKEEPQKMMVPIK
-71 VKRTS
+71 VGNKS
-76 GAAANFLWDNSSYIL
+76 PKFLWGNSGFILGAA
-91 GVSLKK
+91 
-97 GENDAKREKR
+97 NDKTPEKAKE
-107 RNKDIKCFEA
+107 CFE
-117 CRELHHSML
+117 RNRQFHHQLL
-126 DGMEYPAA
+126 DKVDSPAA
-134 KAVLNFLDKW
+134 KAILNFFDGW
-144 EPQKAEENNLVAQY
+144 EPEKTTENELVAQY
-158 AKEILSGANIVFR
+158 ASELLGSANMVFR
-171 FNGKFMHEIPELS
+171 FNGKFVHEIPELS

-191 GAAQTEKGQ
+191 GAAQTEKEQ
-200 CLVTGA
+200 CLITGM
-206 LDEIQKTHPKI
+206 LDAIPETHPLI
-217 KGVQGAKLSG
+217 KGIQGAQSSG

-264 HLLKDRKNVHRIGDA
+264 HLLEDRKNVHRIGDA
-279 AVVCWAEN
+279 SVVCWAEN

-292 EDFATDLFFGDGDGD
+292 EDFAADLFFGDGDGD
-307 QSDEQRL
+307 QSDEQWL

-379 VRPSYDKYPML
+379 VRPSYDKFPIL

-402 IKKKNDNGTNAERPY
+402 IKKKNDNGTNAERSD
-417 SEESGKNKDK
+417 SEDSDKSKDK
-427 RACSA
+427 T
-432 SVPLSPEYSEES
+432 
-444 GKNKDKPQN
+444 QN

-536 EIQEKANLRNPGN
+536 EIQKEANLRNPGN

-584 KLSDAQR
+584 KLSDEQR
-591 VYLDK
+591 VCLDK
-596 KVMTLKGVLGEQYPA
+596 KVMTLKSVLGEQYPA

>member
-10 YEALAQKG
+10 YEALAPKG
-18 EISKEGWSREK
+18 EVPKEGWSREK

-49 KPGDMPKG
+49 KPGDMPKE
-57 KKKEEPQEMTVPAA
+57 KKKEIPQEMTVPAA

-76 GAAANFLWDNSSYIL
+76 GVAANFLWDNSSYIL

-158 AKEILSGANIVFR
+158 AKEILSGANMVFR
-171 FNGKFMHEIPELS
+171 FNGGYVHDDPQLAS
-184 AAWQTHY
+184 VWQK
-191 GAAQTEKGQ
+191 ANAKQKDNIGQ

-206 LDEIQKTHPKI
+206 LDEIQNTHPTI
-217 KGVQGAKLSG
+217 ENVQGANPAG

-241 KKKQNQNAPVGK
+241 KKEQNQNAPVGK

-264 HLLKDRKNVHRIGDA
+264 HLLADKSNVHRIGDA
-279 AVVCWAEN
+279 SVVCWAEN

-292 EDFATDLFFGDGDGD
+292 EDFAAEVFFGDNVDK
-307 QSDEQRL
+307 SDEQRL
-314 SALQASV
+314 SALRTSLK
-321 ELLAKGLPCRE
+321 LLADGLPCKE
-332 LDLDPE
+332 MDLDPD

-343 LGISPNAARLAVRF
+343 LGLSPNNGRIAVRF

-362 FGNIVKNIKAHY
+362 FGKIAGNIYKHHE
-374 DRLEI
+374 RLEI
-379 VRPSYDKYPML
+379 VRPSDDKFPIL

-402 IKKKNDNGTNAERPY
+402 IKKKNDNGTKAERSD
-417 SEESGKNKDK
+417 SEDSDKSKDK
-427 RACSA
+427 T
-432 SVPLSPEYSEES
+432 
-444 GKNKDKPQN
+444 QN

-479 LRIKAERNITRE
+479 LRIKAERSITRE

-536 EIQEKANLRNPGN
+536 EIQKEANLRNPGN

-596 KVMTLKGVLGEQYPA
+596 KVMTLKSVLGEQYPA

>member
-29 ISFALG
+29 ISFALS
-35 IDENGDLL
+35 IDEEGNLL
-43 RITPLF
+43 RVTPLF
-49 KPGDMPKG
+49 DTVDGPKG
-57 KKKEEPQEMTVPAA
+57 KTREVPQKMTVPAA

-97 GENDAKREKR
+97 GEDDAEREKR

-117 CRELHHSML
+117 CREFHHSML

-158 AKEILSGANIVFR
+158 AKEILSGANMVFR
-171 FNGKFMHEIPELS
+171 FNGGYVHDDPQLAS
-184 AAWQTHY
+184 VWQK
-191 GAAQTEKGQ
+191 ANAKQKDNIGQ

-206 LDEIQKTHPKI
+206 LDEIQNTHPTI
-217 KGVQGAKLSG
+217 KGVQGAQSSG
-227 AALVSFNESAFCSY
+227 AALVSFNASAFCSY
-241 KKKQNQNAPVGK
+241 NKEQNQNAPVGK

-264 HLLKDRKNVHRIGDA
+264 HLLADKSNVHRIGDA

-292 EDFATDLFFGDGDGD
+292 EDFAADLFFGDGDGD
-307 QSDEQRL
+307 QSDEQWL

-379 VRPSYDKYPML
+379 VRPSYDKFPIL

-402 IKKKNDNGTNAERPY
+402 IKKKNDNGTNAERSD
-417 SEESGKNKDK
+417 SEDSDKSKDK
-427 RACSA
+427 T
-432 SVPLSPEYSEES
+432 
-444 GKNKDKPQN
+444 QN
-453 SAMAGAVARAVFS
+453 SAMVGAVARAIFS

-479 LRIKAERNITRE
+479 LRIRAEREITRE

-536 EIQEKANLRNPGN
+536 EIQEKANPRNPGN

-584 KLSDAQR
+584 KLSDEQR

-596 KVMTLKGVLGEQYPA
+596 KVMTLKSVLGEQYPA

>member
-29 ISFALG
+29 ISFALS
-35 IDENGDLL
+35 IDEEGNLL
-43 RITPLF
+43 RVTSLF
-49 KPGDMPKG
+49 DTVDGPKG
-57 KKKEEPQEMTVPAA
+57 KTREVPQKMTVPAA

-97 GENDAKREKR
+97 GEDDAEREKR

-158 AKEILSGANIVFR
+158 AKEILSGANMVFR
-171 FNGKFMHEIPELS
+171 FNGGYVHDDPQLAS
-184 AAWQTHY
+184 VWQK
-191 GAAQTEKGQ
+191 ANAKQKDNIGQ

-206 LDEIQKTHPKI
+206 LDEIQKTHPTI
-217 KGVQGAKLSG
+217 KGVQGAQSSG
-227 AALVSFNESAFCSY
+227 AALVSFNASAFCSY
-241 KKKQNQNAPVGK
+241 NKEQNQNAPVGK

-264 HLLKDRKNVHRIGDA
+264 HLLADRKNVHRIGDA

-292 EDFATDLFFGDGDGD
+292 EDFAADLFFGDGDGD
-307 QSDEQRL
+307 QSDEQWL

-379 VRPSYDKYPML
+379 VRPSYDKFPIL

-402 IKKKNDNGTNAERPY
+402 IKKKNDNGTNAERSD
-417 SEESGKNKDK
+417 SEDSDKSKDK
-427 RACSA
+427 T
-432 SVPLSPEYSEES
+432 
-444 GKNKDKPQN
+444 QN

-536 EIQEKANLRNPGN
+536 EIQKEANLRNPGN

-584 KLSDAQR
+584 KLSDKQR
-591 VYLDK
+591 IYLDK
-596 KVMTLKGVLGEQYPA
+596 KVMTLKSVLGEQYPA

>member
-10 YEALAQKG
+10 YEALAQKC

-29 ISFALG
+29 ISFALS
-35 IDENGDLL
+35 IDEEGNLL
-43 RITPLF
+43 RVTPLF
-49 KPGDMPKG
+49 DTVDGPKG
-57 KKKEEPQEMTVPAA
+57 KTREVPQKMTVPAA

-97 GENDAKREKR
+97 GEDDAEREKR

-158 AKEILSGANIVFR
+158 AKEILSGANMVFR
-171 FNGKFMHEIPELS
+171 FNGGYVHDDPQLAS
-184 AAWQTHY
+184 VWQK
-191 GAAQTEKGQ
+191 ANAKQKDNIGQ

-206 LDEIQKTHPKI
+206 LDEIQNTHPTI
-217 KGVQGAKLSG
+217 KGVQGAQSSG
-227 AALVSFNESAFCSY
+227 AALVSFNASAFCSY
-241 KKKQNQNAPVGK
+241 NKEQNQNAPVGK

-264 HLLKDRKNVHRIGDA
+264 HLLADRKNVHRIGDA

-292 EDFATDLFFGDGDGD
+292 EDFAADLFFGDGDGD
-307 QSDEQRL
+307 QSDEQWL

-379 VRPSYDKYPML
+379 VRPSYDKFPIL

-402 IKKKNDNGTNAERPY
+402 IKKKNDNGTNAERSD
-417 SEESGKNKDK
+417 SEDSDKSKDK
-427 RACSA
+427 T
-432 SVPLSPEYSEES
+432 
-444 GKNKDKPQN
+444 QN
-453 SAMAGAVARAVFS
+453 SAMAGAVARAIFS

-479 LRIKAERNITRE
+479 LRIRAEREITRE

-536 EIQEKANLRNPGN
+536 EIQEKANPRNPGN

-584 KLSDAQR
+584 KLSDEQR

-596 KVMTLKGVLGEQYPA
+596 KVMTLKSVLGEQYPA

-626 HQTQARY
+626 HQTQKRY
-633 TKKEDK
+633 TKKEEKENV

>member
-57 KKKEEPQEMTVPAA
+57 KKKEVPQKMTVPAA

-97 GENDAKREKR
+97 GEYDAEREKR

-158 AKEILSGANIVFR
+158 AKEILSGANMVFR
-171 FNGKFMHEIPELS
+171 FNGGYVHDDPQLAS
-184 AAWQTHY
+184 VWQK
-191 GAAQTEKGQ
+191 ANAKQKDNIGQ

-206 LDEIQKTHPKI
+206 LDEIQKTHPTI
-217 KGVQGAKLSG
+217 KGVQGAQSSG
-227 AALVSFNESAFCSY
+227 AALVSFNASAFCSY
-241 KKKQNQNAPVGK
+241 NKEQNQNAPVGK

-264 HLLKDRKNVHRIGDA
+264 HLLADRKNVHRIGDA

-292 EDFATDLFFGDGDGD
+292 EDFAADLFFGDGDGD
-307 QSDEQRL
+307 QSDEQWL

-379 VRPSYDKYPML
+379 VRPSYDKFPIL

-395 LSATNRT
+395 LSATVNP
-402 IKKKNDNGTNAERPY
+402 NA
-417 SEESGKNKDK
+417 KDK
-427 RACSA
+427 TPNA
-432 SVPLSPEYSEES
+432 
-444 GKNKDKPQN
+444 
-453 SAMAGAVARAVFS
+453 AMAGAVARAVFS

-479 LRIKAERNITRE
+479 LRIKAERSITRE

-536 EIQEKANLRNPGN
+536 EIQKEANLRNPGN

-584 KLSDAQR
+584 KLSDKQR
-591 VYLDK
+591 IYLDK
-596 KVMTLKGVLGEQYPA
+596 KVMTLKSVLGEQYPA

>member
-10 YEALAQKG
+10 YEALAPKG
-18 EISKEGWSREK
+18 EVPKEGWSPER

-49 KPGDMPKG
+49 KPGDMPKE

-97 GENDAKREKR
+97 GEDYAEREKR

-158 AKEILSGANIVFR
+158 AKEILSGANMVFR
-171 FNGKFMHEIPELS
+171 FNGGYVHDDPQLAS
-184 AAWQTHY
+184 VWQK
-191 GAAQTEKGQ
+191 ANAKQKDNIGQ

-206 LDEIQKTHPKI
+206 LDEIQNTHPAI
-217 KGVQGAKLSG
+217 KGVQGAQSSG
-227 AALVSFNESAFCSY
+227 AALVSFNAFAFCSY
-241 KKKQNQNAPVGK
+241 NKEQNQNAPVGK
-253 YAAFAYTTALN
+253 YAAFAYTAALN

-292 EDFATDLFFGDGDGD
+292 EEFAADLFFGDGDGD

-379 VRPSYDKYPML
+379 VRPSDDKFPIL

-395 LSATNRT
+395 LSATVNP
-402 IKKKNDNGTNAERPY
+402 NA
-417 SEESGKNKDK
+417 KDK
-427 RACSA
+427 TPNA
-432 SVPLSPEYSEES
+432 
-444 GKNKDKPQN
+444 
-453 SAMAGAVARAVFS
+453 AMAGAVARAVFS

-479 LRIKAERNITRE
+479 LRIKAERSITRE

-504 NEKCPKEVLTV
+504 NEKCPTEVLTV

-536 EIQEKANLRNPGN
+536 EIQQAAN

-591 VYLDK
+591 IYLDK
-596 KVMTLKGVLGEQYPA
+596 KVMTLKSVLGEQYPA

-626 HQTQARY
+626 HQTQDRY

>member
-10 YEALAQKG
+10 YEALAPKG
-18 EISKEGWSREK
+18 EVPKEGWSREK

-57 KKKEEPQEMTVPAA
+57 KKKEEPQEMMVPIK
-71 VKRTS
+71 VGNKS
-76 GAAANFLWDNSSYIL
+76 PKFLWGNSGFILGAA
-91 GVSLKK
+91 
-97 GENDAKREKR
+97 NDKTPEKAKE
-107 RNKDIKCFEA
+107 CFE
-117 CRELHHSML
+117 RNRQFHHQLL
-126 DGMEYPAA
+126 DKVDSPAA
-134 KAVLNFLDKW
+134 KAILNFFDGW
-144 EPQKAEENNLVAQY
+144 EPEKTTENELVAQY
-158 AKEILSGANIVFR
+158 ASELLGSANMVFR
-171 FNGKFMHEIPELS
+171 FNGKFVHEIPELS

-191 GAAQTEKGQ
+191 GAAQTEKEQ
-200 CLVTGA
+200 CLITGM
-206 LDEIQKTHPKI
+206 LDAIPETHPLI
-217 KGVQGAKLSG
+217 KGIQGAQSSG
-227 AALVSFNESAFCSY
+227 AALVSFNASAFCSY
-241 KKKQNQNAPVGK
+241 NKEQNQNAPVGK

-264 HLLKDRKNVHRIGDA
+264 HLLADRKNVHRIGDA
-279 AVVCWAEN
+279 SVVCWAEN

-292 EDFATDLFFGDGDGD
+292 EDFAAEVFFGDNVDK
-307 QSDEQRL
+307 SDEQRL
-314 SALQASV
+314 SALRTSLK
-321 ELLAKGLPCRE
+321 LLADGLPCKE
-332 LDLDPE
+332 MDLDPD

-343 LGISPNAARLAVRF
+343 LGLSPNAARIAVRF

-362 FGNIVKNIKAHY
+362 FGKIAGNIYKHHE
-374 DRLEI
+374 RLEI
-379 VRPSYDKYPML
+379 VRPSYDKFPIL

-395 LSATNRT
+395 LSATVNP
-402 IKKKNDNGTNAERPY
+402 NA
-417 SEESGKNKDK
+417 KDK
-427 RACSA
+427 TPNA
-432 SVPLSPEYSEES
+432 
-444 GKNKDKPQN
+444 
-453 SAMAGAVARAVFS
+453 AMAGAVARAVFS

-536 EIQEKANLRNPGN
+536 EIQQAAN

>member
-49 KPGDMPKG
+49 ETVDGPKG
-57 KKKEEPQEMTVPAA
+57 KTREVPQKMTVPIK
-71 VKRTS
+71 VGNTS
-76 GAAANFLWDNSSYIL
+76 PKFLWGNSGFIL
-91 GVSLKK
+91 GTA
-97 GENDAKREKR
+97 NDKTPEAAKDCFKR
-107 RNKDIKCFEA
+107 NRD
-117 CRELHHSML
+117 LHHEVL
-126 DGMEYPAA
+126 KGIEVPAA
-134 KAVLNFLDKW
+134 KAILSFFDRW
-144 EPQKAEENNLVAQY
+144 EPEKTLENELVTSCAGELLGKANM
-158 AKEILSGANIVFR
+158 VFR
-171 FNGKFMHEIPELS
+171 FNGKFIHEIPQLA
-184 AAWQTHY
+184 AAWQAHY
-191 GAAQTEKGQ
+191 GETAKERGQ
-200 CLVTGA
+200 CLITGA
-206 LDEIQKTHPKI
+206 LDAIPNTHPLI
-217 KGVQGAKLSG
+217 KGVQGAQSSG
-227 AALVSFNESAFCSY
+227 AALVSFNASAFCSY
-241 KKKQNQNAPVGK
+241 NKEQNQNAPVGK
-253 YAAFAYTTALN
+253 YAAFAYTAALN
-264 HLLKDRKNVHRIGDA
+264 HLLADRKNVHRIGDA

-292 EDFATDLFFGDGDGD
+292 EEFAADLFFGDGDGD

-395 LSATNRT
+395 LSATVNPS
-402 IKKKNDNGTNAERPY
+402 A
-417 SEESGKNKDK
+417 KDK
-427 RACSA
+427 T
-432 SVPLSPEYSEES
+432 P
-444 GKNKDKPQN
+444 N

-479 LRIKAERNITRE
+479 LRIRAEREITRE

-515 SLNENSKNIPY
+515 SLNETSKNVPY

-536 EIQEKANLRNPGN
+536 EIQQAAN

-555 IKDRYFGS
+555 IKDKYFGS
-563 AAAMPATVFPI
+563 AATMPATVFPI

-596 KVMTLKGVLGEQYPA
+596 KVMTLKSVLGEQYPA

>member
-10 YEALAQKG
+10 YETLAQKG

-29 ISFALG
+29 ISFALS
-35 IDENGDLL
+35 IDEEGNLL
-43 RITPLF
+43 RVTPLF
-49 KPGDMPKG
+49 DTVDGPKG
-57 KKKEEPQEMTVPAA
+57 KTREVPQKMTVPIK
-71 VKRTS
+71 VGNTS
-76 GAAANFLWDNSSYIL
+76 PKFLWGNSGFIL
-91 GVSLKK
+91 GTA
-97 GENDAKREKR
+97 NDKTPEAAKDCFKR
-107 RNKDIKCFEA
+107 NRD
-117 CRELHHSML
+117 LHHEVL
-126 DGMEYPAA
+126 KGIEVPAA
-134 KAVLNFLDKW
+134 KAILSFFDRW
-144 EPQKAEENNLVAQY
+144 EPEKTLENELVTSCAGELLGKANM
-158 AKEILSGANIVFR
+158 VFR
-171 FNGKFMHEIPELS
+171 FNGKFIHEIPQLA
-184 AAWQTHY
+184 AAWQAHY
-191 GAAQTEKGQ
+191 GETAKERGQ
-200 CLVTGA
+200 CLITGA
-206 LDEIQKTHPKI
+206 LDAIPNTHPLI
-217 KGVQGAKLSG
+217 KGVQGAQSSG
-227 AALVSFNESAFCSY
+227 AALVSFNASAFCSY
-241 KKKQNQNAPVGK
+241 NKEQNQNAPVGK
-253 YAAFAYTTALN
+253 YAAFAYTAALN
-264 HLLKDRKNVHRIGDA
+264 HLLADRKNVHRIGDA

-292 EDFATDLFFGDGDGD
+292 EEFAADLFFGDGDGD

-395 LSATNRT
+395 LSATVNPS
-402 IKKKNDNGTNAERPY
+402 A
-417 SEESGKNKDK
+417 KDK
-427 RACSA
+427 T
-432 SVPLSPEYSEES
+432 P
-444 GKNKDKPQN
+444 N

-479 LRIKAERNITRE
+479 LRIRAEREITRE
-491 RAAIIKAYYLRNP
+491 CAAIIKAYYLRNP

-515 SLNENSKNIPY
+515 SLNKDSKNVPY

-536 EIQEKANLRNPGN
+536 EIQQAAN

-555 IKDRYFGS
+555 IKDKYFGS
-563 AAAMPATVFPI
+563 AATMPATVFPI
-574 LSNLAQKHLR
+574 LSSLAQKHLR

-591 VYLDK
+591 IYLDK
-596 KVMTLKGVLGEQYPA
+596 KVMTLKDILGEQYPA

-626 HQTQARY
+626 HQTQDRY

>member
-29 ISFALG
+29 ISFALS
-35 IDENGDLL
+35 IDEEGNLL
-43 RITPLF
+43 RVTPLF
-49 KPGDMPKG
+49 DTVDGPKG
-57 KKKEEPQEMTVPAA
+57 KTREVPQKMTVPIK
-71 VKRTS
+71 VGNTS
-76 GAAANFLWDNSSYIL
+76 PKFLWGNSGFIL
-91 GVSLKK
+91 GTA
-97 GENDAKREKR
+97 NDKTPEAAKDCFKR
-107 RNKDIKCFEA
+107 NRD
-117 CRELHHSML
+117 LHHEVL
-126 DGMEYPAA
+126 KGIEVPAA
-134 KAVLNFLDKW
+134 KAILSFFDRW
-144 EPQKAEENNLVAQY
+144 EPEKTLENELVTSCAGELLGKANM
-158 AKEILSGANIVFR
+158 VFR
-171 FNGKFMHEIPELS
+171 FNGKFIHEIPQLA
-184 AAWQTHY
+184 AAWQAHY
-191 GAAQTEKGQ
+191 GETAKERGQ
-200 CLVTGA
+200 CLITGA
-206 LDEIQKTHPKI
+206 LDAIPNTHPLI
-217 KGVQGAKLSG
+217 KGVQGAQSSG
-227 AALVSFNESAFCSY
+227 AALVSFNASAFCSY
-241 KKKQNQNAPVGK
+241 NKEQNQNAPVGK
-253 YAAFAYTTALN
+253 YAAFAYTAALN
-264 HLLKDRKNVHRIGDA
+264 HLLADRKNVHRIGDA

-292 EDFATDLFFGDGDGD
+292 EEFAADLFFGDGDGD

-395 LSATNRT
+395 LSATVNPS
-402 IKKKNDNGTNAERPY
+402 A
-417 SEESGKNKDK
+417 KDK
-427 RACSA
+427 T
-432 SVPLSPEYSEES
+432 P
-444 GKNKDKPQN
+444 N

-479 LRIKAERNITRE
+479 LRIRAEREITRE

-515 SLNENSKNIPY
+515 SLNETSKNVPY

-536 EIQEKANLRNPGN
+536 EIQQAAN

-555 IKDRYFGS
+555 IKDKYFGS
-563 AAAMPATVFPI
+563 AATMPATVFPI
-574 LSNLAQKHLR
+574 LSSLAQKHLR

-591 VYLDK
+591 IYLDK
-596 KVMTLKGVLGEQYPA
+596 KVMTLKDILGEQYPA

-626 HQTQARY
+626 HQTQDRY

>member
-10 YEALAQKG
+10 YEALAPKG
-18 EISKEGWSREK
+18 EVPKEGWSREK

-97 GENDAKREKR
+97 GEDDAEREKQ

-158 AKEILSGANIVFR
+158 AKEILSGANMVFR
-171 FNGKFMHEIPELS
+171 FNGGYVHDDPQLAS
-184 AAWQTHY
+184 VWQK
-191 GAAQTEKGQ
+191 ANAKQKDNIGQ
-200 CLVTGA
+200 CLVTGV
-206 LDEIQKTHPKI
+206 LDEIQKTHPTI
-217 KGVQGAKLSG
+217 KGVQGAQSSG
-227 AALVSFNESAFCSY
+227 AALVSFNASAFCSY
-241 KKKQNQNAPVGK
+241 NKEQNQNAPVGK

-292 EDFATDLFFGDGDGD
+292 EDFAADLFFGDGDGD
-307 QSDEQRL
+307 QSDEQWL

-379 VRPSYDKYPML
+379 VRPSYDKFPIL

-402 IKKKNDNGTNAERPY
+402 IKKKNDNGTNAERSD
-417 SEESGKNKDK
+417 SEDSDKSKDK
-427 RACSA
+427 T
-432 SVPLSPEYSEES
+432 
-444 GKNKDKPQN
+444 QN
-453 SAMAGAVARAVFS
+453 SAMAGAVARAIFS

-479 LRIKAERNITRE
+479 LRIRAEREITRE

-536 EIQEKANLRNPGN
+536 EIQEKANPRNPGN

-584 KLSDAQR
+584 KLSDEQR

-596 KVMTLKGVLGEQYPA
+596 KVMTLKSVLGEQYPA

>member
-10 YEALAQKG
+10 YEALAPKG
-18 EISKEGWSREK
+18 EVPKEGWSPER

-49 KPGDMPKG
+49 KPGDMPKE

-97 GENDAKREKR
+97 GEDDAEREKR

-158 AKEILSGANIVFR
+158 AKEILSGANMVFR
-171 FNGKFMHEIPELS
+171 FNGGYVHDDPQLAS
-184 AAWQTHY
+184 VWQK
-191 GAAQTEKGQ
+191 ANAKQKDNIGQ

-206 LDEIQKTHPKI
+206 LDEIQNTHPAI
-217 KGVQGAKLSG
+217 KGVQGAQSSG
-227 AALVSFNESAFCSY
+227 AALVSFNAFAFCSY
-241 KKKQNQNAPVGK
+241 NKEQNQNAPVGK
-253 YAAFAYTTALN
+253 YAAFAYTAALN

-292 EDFATDLFFGDGDGD
+292 EEFAADLFFGDGDGD

-379 VRPSYDKYPML
+379 VRPSDDKFPIL

-395 LSATNRT
+395 LSATVNP
-402 IKKKNDNGTNAERPY
+402 NA
-417 SEESGKNKDK
+417 KDK
-427 RACSA
+427 TPNA
-432 SVPLSPEYSEES
+432 
-444 GKNKDKPQN
+444 
-453 SAMAGAVARAVFS
+453 AMAGAVARAVFS

-479 LRIKAERNITRE
+479 LRIKAERSITRE

-536 EIQEKANLRNPGN
+536 EIQQAAN

-591 VYLDK
+591 IYLDK
-596 KVMTLKGVLGEQYPA
+596 KVMTLKSVLGEQYPA

-626 HQTQARY
+626 HQTQDRY

>member
-10 YEALAQKG
+10 YEALAPKG
-18 EISKEGWSREK
+18 EVPKEGWSREK

-49 KPGDMPKG
+49 KPGDMPKE
-57 KKKEEPQEMTVPAA
+57 KKKEEPQEMMVPI
-71 VKRTS
+71 KEKNTGPKFLWGNS
-76 GAAANFLWDNSSYIL
+76 GFILGAANKKTPEKAKENFE
-91 GVSLKK
+91 
-97 GENDAKREKR
+97 ENRQ
-107 RNKDIKCFEA
+107 
-117 CRELHHSML
+117 LHHQLL
-126 DGMEYPAA
+126 DEVDSPAA
-134 KAVLNFLDKW
+134 KAILNFFDGWKP
-144 EPQKAEENNLVAQY
+144 EKTTENELVAQY
-158 AKEILSGANIVFR
+158 ASELLGSANMVFR

-191 GAAQTEKGQ
+191 GAAQNEKGQ
-200 CLVTGA
+200 CLITGM
-206 LDEIQKTHPKI
+206 LDTIERTHPFI
-217 KGVQGAKLSG
+217 KDVQGANPAG
-227 AALVSFNESAFCSY
+227 AALVSFKWPAFCSY
-241 KKKQNQNAPVGK
+241 NKENNYNAPVGK

-264 HLLKDRKNVHRIGDA
+264 HLLADKSNVHRIGDA
-279 AVVCWAEN
+279 SVVCWAEN

-292 EDFATDLFFGDGDGD
+292 EDFAAEVFFGDNVDK
-307 QSDEQRL
+307 SDEQRL
-314 SALQASV
+314 SALRTSLK
-321 ELLAKGLPCRE
+321 LLADGLPCKE
-332 LDLDPE
+332 MDLDPD

-343 LGISPNAARLAVRF
+343 LGLSPNNGRIAVRF

-362 FGNIVKNIKAHY
+362 FGKIAGNIYKHHE
-374 DRLEI
+374 RLEI
-379 VRPSYDKYPML
+379 VRPSYDKFPIL

-395 LSATNRT
+395 LSATVNP
-402 IKKKNDNGTNAERPY
+402 NA
-417 SEESGKNKDK
+417 KDK
-427 RACSA
+427 TPNA
-432 SVPLSPEYSEES
+432 
-444 GKNKDKPQN
+444 
-453 SAMAGAVARAVFS
+453 AMAGAVARAVFS

-479 LRIKAERNITRE
+479 LRIKAERSITRE

-536 EIQEKANLRNPGN
+536 EIQQAAN

-596 KVMTLKGVLGEQYPA
+596 KVMTLKSVLGEQYPA

>member
-10 YEALAQKG
+10 YEALAPKG
-18 EISKEGWSREK
+18 EVPKEGWSREK

-49 KPGDMPKG
+49 KPGDMPKE
-57 KKKEEPQEMTVPAA
+57 KKKEEPQKMMVPIK
-71 VKRTS
+71 VGNKS
-76 GAAANFLWDNSSYIL
+76 PKFLWGNSGFILGAA
-91 GVSLKK
+91 
-97 GENDAKREKR
+97 NDKTPEKAKE
-107 RNKDIKCFEA
+107 CFE
-117 CRELHHSML
+117 RNRQFHHQLL
-126 DGMEYPAA
+126 DKVDSPAA
-134 KAVLNFLDKW
+134 KAILNFFDGW
-144 EPQKAEENNLVAQY
+144 EPEKTTENELVAQY
-158 AKEILSGANIVFR
+158 ASELLGSANMVFR
-171 FNGKFMHEIPELS
+171 FNGKFVHEIPELS

-191 GAAQTEKGQ
+191 GAAQTEKEQ
-200 CLVTGA
+200 CLITGM
-206 LDEIQKTHPKI
+206 LDAIPETHPLI
-217 KGVQGAKLSG
+217 KGIQGAQSSG

-264 HLLKDRKNVHRIGDA
+264 HLLEDRKNVHRIGDA
-279 AVVCWAEN
+279 SVVCWAEN
-287 ADKQY
+287 ADKHY
-292 EDFATDLFFGDGDGD
+292 EDFAADLFFGDGDGD
-307 QSDEQRL
+307 QSDEQWL

-379 VRPSYDKYPML
+379 VRPSYDKFPIL

-402 IKKKNDNGTNAERPY
+402 IKKKNDNGTNAERSD
-417 SEESGKNKDK
+417 SEDSDKSKDK
-427 RACSA
+427 T
-432 SVPLSPEYSEES
+432 
-444 GKNKDKPQN
+444 QN

-536 EIQEKANLRNPGN
+536 EIQKEANLRNPGN

-584 KLSDAQR
+584 KLSDEQR
-591 VYLDK
+591 VCLDK
-596 KVMTLKGVLGEQYPA
+596 KVMTLKSVLGEQYPA